1 MENYRH
7 LPAGVSALPYVATQF
22 LEDETVFTRPNP
34 DTTICEPGNARN
46 AITISAYN
54 PVNNAF
60 YAQASR
66 GFTPNVIIKPDV
78 TAPGVEI
85 FGPYPREQYGTM
97 TGTSVAAAVT
107 TGIAALFLQQFS
119 VAELNGNIVP
129 ELLIRGATPRGEE
142 YPSREWGYGTV
153 DAYASI
159 TFE

>member
-1 MENYRH
+1 M
-7 LPAGVSALPYVATQF
+7 
-22 LEDETVFTRPNP
+22 
-34 DTTICEPGNARN
+34 
-46 AITISAYN
+46 
-54 PVNNAF
+54 
-60 YAQASR
+60 
-66 GFTPNVIIKPDV
+66 